1 MMSPPAA
8 IIIPISISISI
19 TIPISLSGVIVLRRS
34 SAVRLYFHDFDKVV
48 GVVVEFGDVQELG
61 VVPVA
66 VVVVV
71 VMVAAVVAAV
81 VVAVVVRV
89 CFVVEVG

>member
-8 IIIPISISISI
+8 IIIPISISITI

-48 GVVVEFGDVQELG
+48 GVVVEFGDV
-61 VVPVA
+61 PVA
-66 VVVVV
+66 AVVVV